1 MNKSEITNS
10 PFKITFPLDVDLMW
24 LRGYIRRYHF
34 GVVKVQIGKA
44 DLQIYAFRRLDENSK
59 LKN

>member
-10 PFKITFPLDVDLMW
+10 PFKITFPLDVELMW
-24 LRGYIRRYHF
+24 LRGHIRRYHF

-44 DLQIYAFRRLDENSK
+44 HLQIYAFRRLDEDSK
-59 LKN
+59 PKN